1 MGYIYLITNK
11 VNNKKYVGKTELSI
25 KTRWKQHIKDSKK
38 EQCETRPLYRAIR
51 KYGQDNFSICKI
63 DTGHGNELSSKEQ
76 YWIQYYNTYED
87 GYNATLGGD
96 GKILLDYDEIIKA
109 YLMRHNATEVAKTF
123 GCSTDSVYKIMRVND
138 IPTLNKGEATREKT
152 SKKIIQYDKRGN
164 FIREYPSA
172 MEAARQM
179 GSENYMPN
187 ISRCANGKRKT
198 ANGYIWKWKE

>member
-1 MGYIYLITNK
+1 M
-11 VNNKKYVGKTELSI
+11 
-25 KTRWKQHIKDSKK
+25 
-38 EQCETRPLYRAIR
+38 YRAIR
-51 KYGQDNFSICKI
+51 KYGAEHFSICKI
-63 DTGHGNELSSKEQ
+63 DTGHGNELNSREQ

-109 YLMRHNATEVAKTF
+109 YLMKHNATEVAKTF
-123 GCSTDSVYKIMRVND
+123 RCSVDSVYKIMRAND
-138 IPTLNKGEATREKT
+138 IPILNKGEVTREKT

-164 FIREYPSA
+164 FIKEYPSA
-172 MEAARQM
+172 MEAARQI

-198 ANGYIWKWKE
+198 ANGYIWEWK